1 MTGRGHQGEP
11 VGATIRPFVI
21 ALTGLA
27 GLALAM
33 GVGRFAYTP
42 LLPMM
47 QADQGMSLQTGS
59 WVALVNMLG
68 YLVGGLTGKYL
79 TSAPVRNL
87 RFAAAA
93 LILSLAA
100 MALTDHGLVWGFW
113 RLLAGI
119 ASAWMMI
126 MVSMI
131 TLPRLAGAPRLPG
144 IVYAGVGSG
153 TLLAGLLCAVFVA
166 LGWTSHWAWLALAGV
181 SVMLATPLWRVFD
194 RSWDQTATSTSPSR
208 QGPTVTGRRPAAE
221 SRLWL
226 LVVCY
231 GLYGFGYIL
240 PATYLPAQA
249 RMLLQDSWTYSL
261 AWPVFG
267 LAAACSTLVV
277 GLVAARL
284 GLLQSW
290 IGAQIVLAIGVAM
303 PIVWPSMTGIL
314 VASLCVG
321 GTFVV
326 ITLVAMQEAQRSG
339 GIRSGLWMARLTAA
353 FALGQVL
360 GPAVIV
366 LLRGHLEVGLGFAVA
381 ALLVSLAALIW
392 QLRHDG
398 RSGIP
403 S

>member
-1 MTGRGHQGEP
+1 MSVNEPDPDARGP
-11 VGATIRPFVI
+11 VNRSLMI
-21 ALTGLA
+21 ALTGLM

-47 QADQGMSLQTGS
+47 QTDQGMSLQTGS

-79 TSAPVRNL
+79 TGAPVRNL
-87 RFAAAA
+87 RLAAAGI
-93 LILSLAA
+93 ILSLAGMA
-100 MALTDHGLVWGFW
+100 MTDHGLLWGTW
-113 RLLAGI
+113 RLVAGI

-131 TLPRLAGAPRLPG
+131 TLPRLAGSPRLPG
-144 IVYAGVGSG
+144 IVYAGVGAG
-153 TLLAGLLCAVFVA
+153 TLLAGLLCAVFVG
-166 LGWTSHWAWLALAGV
+166 LGWTSHAAWLSLAGV
-181 SVMLATPLWRVFD
+181 SLLLAIPLWTVFE
-194 RSWDQTATSTSPSR
+194 RSWDQTAVVASR
-208 QGPTVTGRRPAAE
+208 SQGDLPGAGVDPAVQA
-221 SRLWL
+221 RLWR

-249 RMLLQDSWTYSL
+249 RLLLQDSWTYSL

-277 GLVAARL
+277 GLVASRL
-284 GLLQSW
+284 GLLRSW
-290 IGAQIVLAIGVAM
+290 AGAQVVLTAGVAT

-339 GIRSGLWMARLTAA
+339 GARSGLWMARLTASFA
-353 FALGQVL
+353 FGQVL

-366 LLRGHLEVGLGFAVA
+366 LLQGRLEIGLGLAA
-381 ALLVSLAALIW
+381 TALLVSLTGLVW
-392 QLRHDG
+392 QLQQDG
-398 RSGIP
+398 RKAVGI
-403 S
+403 

>member
-1 MTGRGHQGEP
+1 MKQLHAGEP
-11 VGATIRPFVI
+11 GPADRSLVI
-21 ALTGLA
+21 ALTGLT

-47 QADQGMSLQTGS
+47 QTDQGMSLQTGS

-79 TSAPVRNL
+79 TGEPVRNL
-87 RFAAAA
+87 RLAAAG
-93 LILSLAA
+93 IIVSLAG
-100 MALTDHGLVWGFW
+100 MAVTDHGLLWGFW
-113 RLLAGI
+113 RLVAGI

-131 TLPRLAGAPRLPG
+131 TLPRLAGSPRLPG

-153 TLLAGLLCAVFVA
+153 TLLAGLLCAVFVG
-166 LGWTSHWAWLALAGV
+166 LGWTSQAAWLSLAGV
-181 SVMLATPLWRVFD
+181 SLLLAMPLWTVFE
-194 RSWDQTATSTSPSR
+194 RSWDLTAGVVSQNRAHSPDAS
-208 QGPTVTGRRPAAE
+208 VSSAAQA
-221 SRLWL
+221 RLWR

-249 RMLLQDSWTYSL
+249 RLLLQDGWTYSL

-277 GLVAARL
+277 GLVASRL
-284 GLLQSW
+284 GLLRSW
-290 IGAQIVLAIGVAM
+290 AGAQIVLAAGVTM

-339 GIRSGLWMARLTAA
+339 GARSGLWMARLTAA
-353 FALGQVL
+353 FAFGQVL

-366 LLRGHLEVGLGFAVA
+366 LLQGRLEIGLGLAAA
-381 ALLVSLAALIW
+381 ALLVSLTGLIW
-392 QLRHDG
+392 QLRQDNLKPAG
-398 RSGIP
+398 A
-403 S
+403 